1 MHMKFTKQIK
11 LLKHIFLTLV
21 MTYSVSSFAYDP
33 YDCINDVA
41 EIDSEI
47 SVGLATELCSAT
59 WSPEP
64 VKCYLAIPLIDQEI
78 PRGLAI
84 ELCSGSVNS
93 EKTLECYSKGGT
105 RQLNRGLAITLCGA
119 NKSKN

>member
-1 MHMKFTKQIK
+1 MKLTKQMK
-11 LLKHIFLTLV
+11 LLKHAFFILA
-21 MTYSVSSFAYDP
+21 MTYSASSFAYDP

-41 EIDSEI
+41 EIDPETPI
-47 SVGLATELCSAT
+47 GLATELCSAT
-59 WSPEP
+59 WSSEP
-64 VKCYLAIPLIDQEI
+64 VKCYLGISLIDEEI

-84 ELCSGSVNS
+84 ELCSGSVS
-93 EKTLECYSKGGT
+93 AEKTLECYAKGGT